1 MRGVNLKLNR
11 AQAVH
16 RALQMVAAR
25 PKNKFGQLVPIGYRL
40 EGGFNGGFDPHA
52 AHCASWSYG
61 DRTPTADCIG
71 FVLWAS
77 GIDRMQPGYAGSRGE
92 WLNCASLLDDADG
105 AKKFCRPVVRN
116 VGSNQA
122 PEDVLP
128 GDWLLTRDHIGIIVR
143 PDNIEADGYDHLVI
157 DCSPRH
163 GRSTA
168 INTGY
173 AWSDACRAI
182 RPLIYSEP

>member
-11 AQAVH
+11 AQTVH
-16 RALQMVAAR
+16 RALQMIAAR

-71 FVLWAS
+71 LVLWAS
-77 GIDRMQPGYAGSRGE
+77 GIDRMQPGYKGSRGE

-105 AKKFCRPVVRN
+105 LKKFCRPVEVLT
-116 VGSNQA
+116 G
-122 PEDVLP
+122 EEVLP
-128 GDWLLTRDHIGIIVR
+128 GDWLLTRDHIGMIIR
-143 PDNIEADGYDHLVI
+143 PDNNSTDGFNHLVI

-168 INTGY
+168 INTGL
-173 AWSDACRAI
+173 AWSDACRPI
-182 RPLIYSEP
+182 RPVFYAEP